1 MKRSRSYAILT
12 LPLILAACGSG
23 EEEVGA
29 GAGDTAVIPAGTG
42 ADTAMGAGAVPTDTG
57 MAGMENRVSMMAM
70 NNSGVTGEA
79 TFTAQGEQTQVMLRV
94 TGAPPNSTH
103 PAHIHQGTCENQGP
117 VVAPLQSVTVD
128 ASGTGTSTST
138 VSVPLATVMNGQHYV
153 QAHAANGGQPVACGN
168 IPQGHAGH

>member
-1 MKRSRSYAILT
+1 MKLSRSYAMLA
-12 LPLILAACGSG
+12 LPLILAACGGS

-29 GAGDTAVIPAGTG
+29 VPADTAVVATGTG
-42 ADTAMGAGAVPTDTG
+42 ADTAMGADAVPTDTG
-57 MAGMENRVSMMAM
+57 MAGMENRVSLMAM

-79 TFTAQGEQTQVMLRV
+79 TLTAQGEQTQVMLRV
-94 TGAPPNSTH
+94 TGAPPNGMH

-117 VVAPLQSVTVD
+117 VAAPLQSVTAD

-153 QAHAANGGQPVACGN
+153 QVHAANGGQPVACGN
-168 IPQGHAGH
+168 VPQGHAGH